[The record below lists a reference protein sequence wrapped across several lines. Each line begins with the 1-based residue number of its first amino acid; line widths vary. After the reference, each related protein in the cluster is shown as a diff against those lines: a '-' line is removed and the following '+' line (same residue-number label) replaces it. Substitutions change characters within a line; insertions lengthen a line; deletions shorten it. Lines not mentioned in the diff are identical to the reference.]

1 MSTSAVKRSH
11 AFYQLL
17 FLLIKQGFQGL
28 ISRYI
33 TSLGIE
39 NVGYFKIILLQLP
52 PLFVLR
58 EEFIKLAAGLREFHA
73 GSIYSCQHSCQ
84 NTSVIAI
91 SMEVNNYEGK

>member
-1 MSTSAVKRSH
+1 MSTSAVKSSH

-58 EEFIKLAAGLREFHA
+58 EEFIKLAAGLKEFHA
-73 GSIYSCQHSCQ
+73 GSIYSCQQ
-84 NTSVIAI
+84 NTSVISI